1 VQFEGEGETEDFAW
15 FPAWALIAEPARA
28 NATRL
33 AQHGADTS
41 AERCAW
47 LVLNLLLLER
57 QGRHADIIDGR
68 RKLRAVHP
76 RLFELYMRSR

>member
-1 VQFEGEGETEDFAW
+1 M
-15 FPAWALIAEPARA
+15 
-28 NATRL
+28 RL
-33 AQHGADTS
+33 AQHGADTP

-57 QGRHADIIDGR
+57 QGRPADIIDGR
-68 RKLRAVHP
+68 RKLRAAHP